1 MNIRKS
7 LTDTTTLFYSKVNR
21 LRALDAV
28 KAVYLRK
35 SFLTKPKILCCIFS
49 KTRKEN
55 KKTSGISLTATM
67 SDRPFHQ
74 LIKLLVILHIGSMKR
89 PLIRSLFASI
99 NRKTIVVVLSPMFV
113 TWKKVFFAATSSSLL
128 LIDFGLW
135 FEPNRVFTNKIR
147 ASFRQ
152 RFFFRFVFSF
162 IFRDTLRA
170 TTLL

>member
-1 MNIRKS
+1 MRRQNCLPYK
-7 LTDTTTLFYSKVNR
+7 NH
-21 LRALDAV
+21 
-28 KAVYLRK
+28 
-35 SFLTKPKILCCIFS
+35 FLPNQKFVCCIFS
-49 KTRKEN
+49 KTKKEK
-55 KKTSGISLTATM
+55 KKTLRLSLKATF

-74 LIKLLVILHIGSMKR
+74 LIKLLVNFHISSMRR

-113 TWKKVFFAATSSSLL
+113 TWKKFFFAATSSSLL

-152 RFFFRFVFSF
+152 RLFFCFVFSF